1 MKKIYRH
8 LFLAAVASMA
18 LASCTEEPRNTEEL
32 VDPWL
37 RERTPVNLRLESQIG
52 AAVITDNW
60 RNDEEGSVTV
70 SLITGGLDMSAVKVV
85 ALDFKYPDSE
95 FCPTASIAPGSTLD
109 FSNEALQAA
118 EKGLKR
124 IMQAAKDLRELA
136 KAAGVVSVPAPAYG
150 EFISAVAPDV
160 VSASNAD
167 VKAIVGNV
175 YEALCDDLNTPIALS
190 NIFDA
195 VRIINTAK
203 DRKLTLDSSDWQ
215 ALVDLFDNVVFG
227 VLGLRDEESEGGK
240 ATKTIDGLMQMV
252 LEQRKA
258 AKAAK
263 DWATS
268 DRIRDELKAI
278 GIQIKDTKEGTEW
291 TLE

>member
-95 FCPTASIAPGSTLD
+95 FCLHPSTQQVWHTHSWGKEGGACDKADSIA
-109 FSNEALQAA
+109 EW
-118 EKGLKR
+118 
-124 IMQAAKDLRELA
+124 
-136 KAAGVVSVPAPAYG
+136 
-150 EFISAVAPDV
+150 FI
-160 VSASNAD
+160 
-167 VKAIVGNV
+167 G
-175 YEALCDDLNTPIALS
+175 
-190 NIFDA
+190 
-195 VRIINTAK
+195 
-203 DRKLTLDSSDWQ
+203 
-215 ALVDLFDNVVFG
+215 
-227 VLGLRDEESEGGK
+227 
-240 ATKTIDGLMQMV
+240 
-252 LEQRKA
+252 
-258 AKAAK
+258 
-263 DWATS
+263 
-268 DRIRDELKAI
+268 
-278 GIQIKDTKEGTEW
+278 
-291 TLE
+291 